1 MLRPSVRLMGFVA
14 LAAAMAAGVV
24 DGARGIA
31 DGFLGMTSLESAIA
45 WLLPRQ
51 FPAVGPAI
59 ASNIHPLLWD
69 PLLVTLLRI
78 PTVVAMFGLG
88 AMLLVLGRPR
98 QTAIAAPESSLQ
110 ARRMPAP

>member
-1 MLRPSVRLMGFVA
+1 MLRPFIRLLGFVA

-31 DGFLGMTSLESAIA
+31 DGFMGMTSLETAA
-45 WLLPRQ
+45 TYLLPRQ
-51 FPAVGPAI
+51 FPGIGPAI

-78 PTVVAMFGLG
+78 PSVVALFGLG
-88 AMLLVLGRPR
+88 AVLMILGRPR
-98 QTAIAAPESSLQ
+98 QLPIAAPE
-110 ARRMPAP
+110 